1 MASLG
6 ELREQLDLVDDQIVK
21 LYEERMRICREV
33 GEYKIN
39 SGTKV
44 FDRQREKEKL
54 ADVAG
59 KTATEFNK
67 KGIQELYQQLMSM
80 SRKLQYQ
87 QLVQAGALGRL
98 PFIQIDSLD
107 KEGARIVF
115 QGTEG
120 AYSQAAMQAYFGP
133 ECNSFHV
140 RTFRDAMNAIEEGAA
155 DYAVLP
161 IENSTA
167 GAVAEMYDLLVEV
180 ENYIVGETIIP
191 ITHTL
196 AGLPGASLQNI
207 KRVYSKA
214 EALMQTS
221 RFLDEHSDWQQI
233 SVSNTAIAAQKILED
248 ADTSQAAVCSAYAA
262 KIHGLA
268 VLEDAINDDKNNST
282 RFIVVT
288 NQKVF
293 LKEARK
299 ISLCLELPHESGSLY
314 HLLSHF
320 IYNDLNMTKIESRPI
335 EGRSWE
341 YRFFIDF
348 EGNLGEA
355 AVKNAL
361 RGLREESRS
370 LKILGNY

>member
-6 ELREQLDLVDDQIVK
+6 ELRAQLDQVDDEIVR
-21 LYEERMRICREV
+21 LYEERMKLCEAV
-33 GEYKIN
+33 GEYKVRTG
-39 SGTKV
+39 SKV
-44 FDRQREKEKL
+44 FDRQREREKL
-54 ADVAG
+54 ADVAA
-59 KTATEFNK
+59 KVSTDFNK

-107 KEGARIVF
+107 KENARIVF

-120 AYSQAAMQAYFGP
+120 AYSQAAMQAYFGKD
-133 ECNSFHV
+133 CNSFHV
-140 RTFRDAMNAIEEGAA
+140 RTFRDAMYAIEEGAT

-167 GAVAEMYDLLVEV
+167 GAVAQMYDLLVEF
-180 ENYIVGETIIP
+180 ENYIVGETILP

-196 AGLPGASLQNI
+196 AGLPGTNLGDI
-207 KRVYSKA
+207 RRVYSKA

-233 SVSNTAIAAQKILED
+233 SVANTAIAAQKILED
-248 ADTSQAAVCSAYAA
+248 GDKSQAAVCSAYAA
-262 KIHGLA
+262 RIHGLS
-268 VLEDAINDDKNNST
+268 VLKEGINDDASNST

-348 EGNLGEA
+348 EGNLAEA
-355 AVKNAL
+355 GVKNAI